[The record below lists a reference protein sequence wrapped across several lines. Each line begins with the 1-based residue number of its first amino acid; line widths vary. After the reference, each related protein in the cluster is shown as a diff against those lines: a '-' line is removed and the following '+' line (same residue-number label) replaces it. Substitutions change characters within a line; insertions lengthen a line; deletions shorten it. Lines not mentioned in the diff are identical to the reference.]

1 MPAHKLLIFPEL
13 KTRKGIA
20 YSRQYVNELIR
31 RGVFPKSVKTPGS
44 GHINFWLEAEIDA
57 YIDRMIEARD
67 TAPPDQAMPV
77 RAAKMLAARAAK
89 RAAGTASIV
98 RRKPRQPAAVAEPR

>member
-1 MPAHKLLIFPEL
+1 MAAHRLLIFPEL

-20 YSRQYVNELIR
+20 FSRQHVNDLIR
-31 RGVFPKSVKTPGS
+31 RGVFPKSVKSPGG

-67 TAPPDQAMPV
+67 TAPPDQVMKGRV
-77 RAAKMLAARAAK
+77 AKMLAGRAAK
-89 RAAGTASIV
+89 KKAGTVTIV
-98 RRKPRQPAAVAEPR
+98 RRKSRPPAEVSTE